1 MSEQKGVSFLPKK
14 DNQEFFLDI
23 RESIYEAVNFVP
35 KGSMTISRLPGKRER
50 DLHGIP
56 EGHKFAAIYVEKK
69 ALYVIEDVLAYNV
82 GDTPSQRDLM
92 RAYLMTTLLTE
103 QPAKALVVYIKC
115 QNTKC
120 AASQKATL
128 LNQYIA
134 YAEAYA
140 LVMTQTSKMR
150 KENQEF
156 AEQTHTGCCGICK
169 SLIKAEVLYDECF
182 W

>member
-1 MSEQKGVSFLPKK
+1 VSGQGEVVSSLPEK

-23 RESIYEAVNFVP
+23 RESTYEAVNFVP
-35 KGSMTISRLPGKRER
+35 KGPMTVSRIPGKRE
-50 DLHGIP
+50 
-56 EGHKFAAIYVEKK
+56 
-69 ALYVIEDVLAYNV
+69 
-82 GDTPSQRDLM
+82 RDLM

-120 AASQKATL
+120 AASQKVTL

-156 AEQTHTGCCGICK
+156 AEQTHTGCCRICK

>member
-1 MSEQKGVSFLPKK
+1 MSEQKGTSSLPKK

-23 RESIYEAVNFVP
+23 RESTYEAINFVP
-35 KGSMTISRLPGKRER
+35 KGPMTISRIPGKRER

-56 EGHKFAAIYVEKK
+56 EGHRFAAVYVGG
-69 ALYVIEDVLAYNV
+69 ATLYVIEDVFEYKV

-92 RAYLMTTLLTE
+92 RAYLLTTSLATK
-103 QPAKALVVYIKC
+103 PAKALVVDIKC
-115 QNTKC
+115 QNSKC
-120 AASQKATL
+120 AASQKVVL
-128 LNQYIA
+128 WNQYVS

-156 AEQTHTGCCGICK
+156 AEQTHVGCCGICK